1 MNYIKEQMDARN
13 KMISLVNDKAIEA
26 IKSQKQFKNENIRMG
41 PKSIKIK
48 LDDGRP
54 FEVILTLNSEH
65 NIYLLKM
72 LTFYKLL
79 RLAYWVENEPSL

>member
-1 MNYIKEQMDARN
+1 MDYIKEQMKARSE
-13 KMISLVNDKAIEA
+13 MIDLVNKKAIEA
-26 IKSQKQFKNENIRMG
+26 IKFQKEIKNENVRLSQ
-41 PKSIKIK
+41 KSIKIK
-48 LDDGRP
+48 LVDGKP

-65 NIYLLKM
+65 NVYLLKM

>member
-1 MNYIKEQMDARN
+1 MDYVKEQMNARN
-13 KMISLVNDKAIEA
+13 KMIDLVNKKAIEA
-26 IKSQKQFKNENIRMG
+26 IKSQKQFKNENIRMNQ
-41 PKSIKIK
+41 KSIKIK
-48 LDDGRP
+48 LVDGRS

-65 NIYLLKM
+65 NVYLLKM